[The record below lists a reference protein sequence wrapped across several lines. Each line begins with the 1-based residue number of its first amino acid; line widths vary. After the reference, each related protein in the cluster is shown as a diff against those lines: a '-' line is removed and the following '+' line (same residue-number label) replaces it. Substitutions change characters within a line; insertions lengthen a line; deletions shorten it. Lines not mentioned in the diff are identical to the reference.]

1 MGLALDE
8 PRNTDRTLDVDGVEF
23 LLDESEHDEMM
34 RRGGLRVDHRT
45 GWWGSSFVVS
55 PTYGAACG

>member
-8 PRNTDRTLDVDGVEF
+8 PRDTDETLEVEGLSF
-23 LLDESEHDEMM
+23 LLDGSERDEIL
-34 RRGGLRVDHRT
+34 RRGNLRVDHRT

-55 PTYGAACG
+55 PAHGAPC